1 MRFAILVV
9 GGVAAG
15 AVSVGGVRT
24 MVPSNAPMFQA
35 VRALG
40 GDTTSFKLGDIN
52 PLKAYEDVKRQIT
65 SGNIAG
71 SLNLGSAKTPSFS
84 SPTIGSLGIGTSIH
98 IDRAG
103 MTRAFASGIN
113 GQIQQSNRRM
123 EDMSAYGRNPMTWH
137 GVPPH

>member
-40 GDTTSFKLGDIN
+40 GDMADFKLGDIN

-65 SGNIAG
+65 SGNLSG
-71 SLNLGSAKTPSFS
+71 SLNLGSAPQITFS
-84 SPTIGSLGIGTSIH
+84 KLGDLSVGSKMH
-98 IDRAG
+98 IDEASIRRAIG
-103 MTRAFASGIN
+103 AG
-113 GQIQQSNRRM
+113 
-123 EDMSAYGRNPMTWH
+123 
-137 GVPPH
+137 